1 MSKKKIIEDR
11 EELEKLAPVSVA
23 PVRRHVLVCTGKSC
37 TAVGAG
43 EVKEAFERRLEGDA
57 IRFGKEKKGRN
68 PQGPVVLTECGSVGF
83 CSVGPAVLVYPE
95 GVWYAQVS
103 PEDVD
108 EIVDKHLIEG
118 EVVSRLSLI
127 EDFGKKK

>member
-1 MSKKKIIEDR
+1 MSKKKIIEER

-37 TAVGAG
+37 MAVGGG
-43 EVKEAFERRLEGDA
+43 EVKEAFERRLEKDA

-108 EIVDKHLIEG
+108 EIVDKHLIQG
-118 EVVSRLSLI
+118 EVVTRLSLI
-127 EDFGKKK
+127 EDFGKEK